1 MWEYIESELENLL
14 SKLKKEKYLEGLT
27 KEQLSKKL
35 AYYLAELNV
44 LHSFREGNR
53 KGKQRVY

>member
-53 KGKQRVY
+53 KVKQRVY